1 MSRAALSEKPRYAQ
15 VAQALIEDIET
26 GRYPVGGLLPTE
38 QEMCTQ
44 FDISRHTAREAIR
57 RLLALGLVTRKP
69 GVGTKVRADQVE
81 QRYVQVGDSV
91 SSLYEYARDVTFSL
105 RKRED
110 IAAEGEIAALLG
122 SAPGQIWT
130 RLQGLRARQPA
141 EPPVAMTDIYIARS
155 FRGIS
160 GEIADSSFPVWSL
173 IERRY
178 GVSPAEVRQQIGGV
192 VLDDMQAELL
202 QAGPGDPALRI
213 TRHYATGPGE
223 TYLVAVNLYPADRF
237 TYANTLRLEAPASSG
252 RSE

>member
-1 MSRAALSEKPRYAQ
+1 MSRGALSEKPRYAQ
-15 VAQALIEDIET
+15 VAQALIEDIEA
-26 GRYPVGGLLPTE
+26 GSYPVGGLLPTE
-38 QEMCTQ
+38 QKLCTQ

-57 RLLALGLVTRKP
+57 RLQALGLVTRKP
-69 GVGTKVRADQVE
+69 GVGTRVRADQVE

-105 RKRED
+105 GNRED

-122 SAPGQIWT
+122 SAFGKVWT
-130 RLQGLRARQPA
+130 RVQGLRARQAA
-141 EPPVAMTDIYIARS
+141 EPPIAMTDIYIARS

-160 GEIADSSFPVWSL
+160 EGIEAAHSPVWSL

-178 GVSPAEVRQQIGGV
+178 GVSPAEVRQQIGAV
-192 VLDDMQAELL
+192 VLDDTQAELL
-202 QAGPGDPALRI
+202 HASPGDPALRI
-213 TRHYATGPGE
+213 TRHYATGAGE

-237 TYANTLRLEAPASSG
+237 TYANTLRLEAPASPR